1 MPWIADLHIHSRFS
15 LATSR
20 DLSFRSL
27 HRSALRKGI
36 RLVGTGDCVHP
47 EWRREIREQLVPDD
61 AGFLRLRPAF
71 ARDAE
76 AGLPPSCRGEVRFVL
91 QTEISSIYRRD
102 GRVRKIHN
110 LVFLPS
116 IEAADRLADRLSAIG
131 NLASDGRPIL
141 KLDARDLLGITLETD
156 PAAFLVPAHIW
167 TPWFSLLGSRSGFE
181 SLDECFGDLAHEVF
195 AVETGLSSDPPMN
208 RRVSALDRLT
218 LVSNSDAHSA
228 EKLGREANLFD
239 TEVSYGSM
247 LQALRTGRG
256 FAGTIEFFP
265 EEGKYHFDGHRR
277 CGVRLDPEKGRLQ
290 DDRCPVC
297 GGMLTVGVLSR
308 VLALADRPPGS
319 LSADAPGFD
328 RLVSLAGA
336 ASEVLGVGPASR
348 KVGAFTDRMLADL
361 GPELYILR
369 EAPPEDVERAA
380 GPLMAEA
387 LRRIRAGDVRLEP
400 GYDGVFGSVRI
411 LVGSGVGSGACSL
424 PVVPFR

>member
-20 DLSFRSL
+20 DLSFASL

-36 RLVGTGDCVHP
+36 RLVGTGDCTHP
-47 EWRREIREQLVPDD
+47 GWMLEIREELEPDGS
-61 AGFLRLRPAF
+61 GFLRLKPAL

-76 AGLPPSCRGEVRFVL
+76 ADIPPSCRGDVRFVL

-102 GRVRKIHN
+102 GRVRRIHN

-116 IEAADRLADRLSAIG
+116 LEAADRLALRLSAIG

-141 KLDARDLLGITLETD
+141 KLDARDLLEIVLETD

-167 TPWFSLLGSRSGFE
+167 TPWYSLLGSRSGFDTIE
-181 SLDECFGDLAHEVF
+181 ECFGDLAYEVF

-228 EKLGREANLFD
+228 EKLGREANLFED
-239 TEVSYGSM
+239 EVSYEGM
-247 LQALRTGRG
+247 LRALRTREDLRTGRG

-265 EEGKYHFDGHRR
+265 EGGKYHFDGHRR
-277 CGVRLDPEKGRLQ
+277 CDVRLDPEKGRLPG
-290 DDRCPVC
+290 DRCPAC
-297 GGMLTVGVLSR
+297 GRPLTIGVLSR
-308 VLALADRPPGS
+308 VLELADRPAGFAQDGAPGS
-319 LSADAPGFD
+319 E
-328 RLVSLAGA
+328 RLVCLADV
-336 ASEVLGVGPASR
+336 ASEILGVGAGSR
-348 KVGAFTDRMLADL
+348 KVKVFTDRMLEDL

-369 EAPPEDVERAA
+369 EAPLEDLWRA
-380 GPLMAEA
+380 GGELMAEA
-387 LRRIRAGDVRLEP
+387 VRRIRSGDVHLEP
-400 GYDGVFGSVRI
+400 GYDGVYGTVRV
-411 LVGSGVGSGACSL
+411 LADPAVD
-424 PVVPFR
+424 